1 MSSSVRLLINN
12 RISNKDERICNLFYN
27 NPYFHHF
34 YNLLNNPETDDTE
47 VIIHAIVTLCEQN
60 HELIKKLTLS
70 LGEDKECLALKNH
83 LLDLQRQCKENPE
96 LGKELIRNS
105 GIYNKDGSLNERY
118 KEHKRIEKAV
128 QTENIDAE
136 FVDIVNNHFWDLM

>member
-1 MSSSVRLLINN
+1 MSDSVRLLINN
-12 RISNKDERICNLFYN
+12 SIRNKDERICNLFYN

-47 VIIHAIVTLCEQN
+47 IIIQAIVTLCEQN

-70 LGEDKECLALKNH
+70 LGEDKECLTLKNH

-105 GIYNKDGSLNERY
+105 GIYNKDGSL
-118 KEHKRIEKAV
+118 KKRFGEKDDNR
-128 QTENIDAE
+128 E
-136 FVDIVNNHFWDLM
+136 